1 MENITGID
9 TLCDNWYLDK
19 VIEDVIAAKAKKE
32 HKPEWIEKMKVG
44 MKLIG
49 EACGENMEWGGC
61 DNCPFD
67 KLCTSINDDYWDHKW
82 HDMTDTMRIVLR
94 GEGYDV

>member
-9 TLCDNWYLDK
+9 TLCDDWYLDK
-19 VIEDVIAAKAKKE
+19 VIKDAIATKAKKE
-32 HKPEWIEKMKVG
+32 HKPEWIEKMIVG

-49 EACGENMEWGGC
+49 EACGGMELGDC

-67 KLCTSINDDYWDHKW
+67 KLCALINENYWKDDMKE
-82 HDMTDTMRIVLR
+82 TMGQALK
-94 GEGYDV
+94 EAGYE